1 MLPRHRQF
9 LKAAAIL
16 LLALSCGRL
25 WASDPVADMA
35 ARYRDQVDRV
45 LEVPP
50 SEMPLYVRL
59 TESALAKAG
68 VALSQP
74 QYLIVVDRDENM
86 QALLLLFRGAD
97 GRWRLVG
104 ASPISS
110 GLPGSPENFETPLG
124 VFEHSRANADS
135 RSEGTLDSEGLR
147 PYGERGLR
155 IYDFGWQA
163 VPKGWGD
170 GAASPM
176 RLQMHATD
184 PDLLERRLGT
194 PQSKGSIR
202 IPASLDRLI
211 DRCGLLDAGDDKTG
225 REGKPGAVPGPGC
238 DATAFAGRYLIVVD
252 SGRNERPEWNPRPY
266 IPHRRPP
273 AKPTTGSGDQH
284 DGAAHGTVAQGLD
297 GRIGVVQREGLHM
310 GLQR

>member
-1 MLPRHRQF
+1 MVDTPQGSSGTTAQNEFIQMKRHAMLPGHRQF

-45 LEVPP
+45 LEVPA

-86 QALLLLFRGAD
+86 QALLLLFRSAD
-97 GRWRLVG
+97 GQLQLVG

-110 GLPGSPENFETPLG
+110 GLPGSPENFETPIG

-170 GAASPM
+170 GAVTAM
-176 RLQMHATD
+176 HLQMHATD

-194 PQSKGSIR
+194 PQSMGSIR

-211 DRCGLLDAGDDKTG
+211 DRCGLLDAGDGKAG
-225 REGKPGAVPGPGC
+225 REGKPGAAPDPGC
-238 DATAFAGRYLIVVD
+238 DATAFAARYLIVLE

-266 IPHRRPP
+266 IPHR
-273 AKPTTGSGDQH
+273 KPT
-284 DGAAHGTVAQGLD
+284 
-297 GRIGVVQREGLHM
+297 VQPLPFKG
-310 GLQR
+310 